1 MIRDNDT
8 DLLHLF
14 HLLQAKEPVLLRK
27 LLSSCAALVL
37 KDDDAVAPSCQPGK
51 ERFLVKT
58 GRCLTS
64 VPVNQVAYFY
74 CEDKTIYLKT
84 KDDKSHILRS
94 SMEELAQTISAHD
107 FFRINRQIIVS
118 RHSIKKMMI
127 WFNGTL
133 RVDLM
138 PGDHCNIIISKLKA
152 PLFKQWMGE

>member
-27 LLSSCAALVL
+27 LLSSCASLVL
-37 KDDDAVAPSCQPGK
+37 KDGAVAQPAQPGK

-58 GRCLTS
+58 GRYLTS
-64 VPVNQVAYFY
+64 VPINQVAYFY
-74 CEDKTIYLKT
+74 CESKTVYLKT
-84 KDDKSHILRS
+84 KDDKNHILRS
-94 SMEELAQTISAHD
+94 SMEELDHAISSHD

-133 RVDLM
+133 RVDLT